1 METTAEKIKRLG
13 KKSWDWLSKTARH
26 GPIKLAFL
34 MSTMIS
40 NGGSSTA
47 ATMTGTNNNTN
58 APQNPIELSETPG
71 QNKVNAVDCD
81 AATEKLEELMAENL
95 VVQNQ
100 NLIGNF
106 DLEGRTFTAEE
117 LQMIQQSDLS
127 EEIQSIAKKKAKP
140 GAPKKGQQTY
150 CLGAVKNVYAAKGIM
165 IDAQRFAYHAVDGF
179 KKNEHFVEIDTNMEN
194 FHSLPDATVIAWEKG
209 TTRYGHV
216 AMKIGNKEYC
226 DFVYN
231 LRTHNRRG
239 SSGQRY
245 GKAHTYILKDMP
257 VEKQLAQKL
266 IAEGRLKEPVRKQML
281 AMAKI
286 NNMKMLLNTADLAQM
301 SQNFRQDD
309 ISEIKLQP
317 QPLAMGK
324 KQQKTMA
331 RMLQRERD

>member
-1 METTAEKIKRLG
+1 METTAEKMKRLG
-13 KKSWDWLSKTARH
+13 KKSWDWLSKTVRH
-26 GPIKLAFL
+26 GSIKLALFL
-34 MSTMIS
+34 STMIG
-40 NGGSSTA
+40 NGSPSTA
-47 ATMTGTNNNTN
+47 ATMIGTNDNTN

-71 QNKVNAVDCD
+71 QNKANAADCN
-81 AATEKLEELMAENL
+81 AATEKFEELLAEHL
-95 VVQNQ
+95 VSQNQ

-106 DLEGRTFTAEE
+106 DVEGRSFTPEE

-127 EEIQSIAKKKAKP
+127 KEIQSIAKKKANP

-150 CLGAVKNVYAAKGIM
+150 CLGAVKNVYATKGIT
-165 IDAQRFAYHAVDGF
+165 IDAQRFAYRAVDGF

-226 DFVYN
+226 DFIYN

-245 GKAHTYILKDMP
+245 GKAHAYILKDMP
-257 VEKQLAQKL
+257 IDKKLAKKL
-266 IAEGRLKEPVRKQML
+266 IAEGRLKEPLKKQTL
-281 AMAKI
+281 AMVKI
-286 NNMKMLLNTADLAQM
+286 GKMKMLLNVKDLAQI
-301 SQNFRQDD
+301 NEDFRQADVP
-309 ISEIKLQP
+309 EIKLQP

-324 KQQKTMA
+324 KQQKMMA
-331 RMLQRERD
+331 RMLQRD